1 MERIKMKL
9 LQIGPADGKEDRAMK
24 VSIMPNGLQAWVA
37 LPKDMG
43 YPDSESFSCILKG
56 LALRNVM
63 LLENGSEVFS
73 PDSDTYFSH
82 LCGRIMRWERE
93 AGNEQVLRTEVR
105 SKGLDFDIF
114 VDTSLLKESAV
125 KQGKYLK
132 AYIFQYADFQNCVE
146 TE

>member
-1 MERIKMKL
+1 MKL
-9 LQIGPADGKEDRAMK
+9 LQIGPEESKKDRAMK
-24 VSIMPNGLQAWVA
+24 VSIMPNELQAWIA
-37 LPKDMG
+37 LPQNAG
-43 YPDSESFSCILKG
+43 YPDSENFSCILKG
-56 LALRNVM
+56 FALRDVM

-73 PDSDTYFSH
+73 PDPDAYFSH

-93 AGNEQVLRTEVR
+93 PGNEQVLRMEVR

-132 AYIFQYADFQNCVE
+132 AYIFQYADFQNSAE

>member
-1 MERIKMKL
+1 MEHIEMKL
-9 LQIGPADGKEDRAMK
+9 LQIEPEESKQDRAMK
-24 VSIMPNGLQAWVA
+24 VLIMPDEFQAWIA
-37 LPKDMG
+37 LPQNAG
-43 YPDSESFSCILKG
+43 YPGSESFSCILKG
-56 LALRNVM
+56 LALRDVM

-73 PDSDTYFSH
+73 PDPDSYFSH

-93 AGNEQVLRTEVR
+93 AGNERVLRMEVR

-114 VDTSLLKESAV
+114 VDASLLKESAV
-125 KQGKYLK
+125 KQGAYLK